1 MWQHLQKLGPK
12 GTLAENSFIFRD
24 PVAKSDE
31 KFMFGEIQK
40 KDNTQSTLLREIPRK
55 PSTLFNCT
63 YKLHSVKLRH

>member
-31 KFMFGEIQK
+31 KFIFGEIQK
-40 KDNTQSTLLREIPRK
+40 KKKNTI
-55 PSTLFNCT
+55 
-63 YKLHSVKLRH
+63 HSVLWNTKETIHSVQLYV